1 MLTAHTIERA
11 PKALLHDHL
20 DGGLRPATVVD
31 LAAEFGY
38 DRLPTTDVDEL
49 AAWFRRGAD
58 RKSLEL
64 YLETFDHTTGV
75 MQERDAIT
83 RVAAECAEDLAADGV
98 VYAEVRMAPE
108 LCTERGLTL
117 DEVQESIL
125 AGYALGEARAAAAG
139 HPIVVRSIVT
149 AMRQAARSV
158 EVAECAVRWRDA
170 GVVGFDVAGPEKGY
184 PPTRYLD
191 AFDLIRRENFH
202 ITIHAGESFGLPS
215 IWEALQFAGAE
226 RLGHGVRIVDD
237 IEVHADGSVQLGRLA
252 AFVRDRRVPL
262 EMCPTSNVHTGAAAS
277 VSAHPIDLLRRLRYR
292 VTVNTDNRLMSGVTL
307 SSEFAALD
315 EAFGIGLGEMEW
327 LTINALKSAFTPF
340 DERLRLINEVVK
352 PGYAHLRAETSRV
365 VVGG

>member
-1 MLTAHTIERA
+1 MHIDTIREA

-20 DGGLRPATVVD
+20 DGGLRPSTIID
-31 LAAEFGY
+31 LAREFGY
-38 DRLPTTDVDEL
+38 DGLPTTDPEAL
-49 AAWFRRGAD
+49 AAHIRRGAD

-64 YLETFDHTTGV
+64 YLETFQHTVGV
-75 MQERDAIT
+75 MQERDAII

-98 VYAEVRMAPE
+98 AYAEVRMAPE

-117 DEVQESIL
+117 DEVQDAIL
-125 AGYALGEARAAAAG
+125 EGYRLGSATAEAAG
-139 HPIVVRSIVT
+139 RPIVMRAIVT

-170 GVVGFDVAGPEKGY
+170 GVVGFDVAGPEKGF

-191 AFDLIRRENFH
+191 AFELIRRENFH

-237 IEVHADGSVQLGRLA
+237 ITVRDDGSVELGRLA
-252 AFVRDRRVPL
+252 TFVRDRRVPL
-262 EMCPTSNVHTGAAAS
+262 EMCPSSNVHTGAAPTVAE
-277 VSAHPIDLLRRLRYR
+277 HPIDLLRRLRYR

-315 EAFGIGLGEMEW
+315 AAFGIGLGEMEW
-327 LTINALKSAFTPF
+327 LTINALKSAFAPF
-340 DERLRLINEVVK
+340 DERLRLINEIVK
-352 PGYAHLRAETSRV
+352 PGYARLRASEARV
-365 VVGG
+365 VVG